1 MLGKEQELEIRKET
15 KLGQKTQQIVCKRM
29 IQAAL
34 IWICSLAKTQR
45 RSSSLSVSG
54 DDKRRRGRV
63 TGRLQLQHLGNAA
76 GPGAPGPLPP
86 QLITAKKDCLLFCSF
101 YSTAREEGGGGRGKI
116 ACGHIWGRSSPA
128 RTAGQCLAGGF
139 VGKGR
144 SCPWVGWG
152 KGKGERKNTQ
162 KSTASWNC
170 PCRCC
175 QSQGWHKPNRAG

>member
-86 QLITAKKDCLLFCSF
+86 QLITAKRIVFSSALFI
-101 YSTAREEGGGGRGKI
+101 APPGRREEEEGEKLHVGTFGEDHPRLVQQDNAWLADLLGK
-116 ACGHIWGRSSPA
+116 
-128 RTAGQCLAGGF
+128 AGAALGSA
-139 VGKGR
+139 
-144 SCPWVGWG
+144 
-152 KGKGERKNTQ
+152 GERGEEEHSEKHCELELSLQVLPEPRVAQT
-162 KSTASWNC
+162 
-170 PCRCC
+170 
-175 QSQGWHKPNRAG
+175 